1 MRATVG
7 TGAIFI
13 KDGALLPEA
22 LRLESESYVDGWRLV
37 KSLDGYS
44 LDRKTSE
51 AGWTFFCLAGEINAS
66 CFGFEKE
73 NTERRAINRLLAN
86 ARSGKFNCLE
96 IVRADSGR
104 FLGVPHATVYAH
116 SRHIQKSIFLF
127 RDERSE
133 SLEKTNSLSDM
144 KASTGR
150 TKGKP
155 QRLQPAA

>member
-13 KDGALLPEA
+13 KDGALLAEA
-22 LRLESESYVDGWRLV
+22 LRPETEPYIDGWRLV
-37 KSLDGYS
+37 KSLDGYG
-44 LDRKTSE
+44 LDRKINE
-51 AGWTFFCLAGEINAS
+51 AGWTFFCLAGEVSAS

-73 NTERRAINRLLAN
+73 STERRAVNRLLAN

-96 IVRADSGR
+96 IVRTESER
-104 FLGVPHATVYAH
+104 FLGVPHTTVYAH

-133 SLEKTNSLSDM
+133 SLEKTNSLSDV

-150 TKGKP
+150 TKRKP
-155 QRLQPAA
+155 HRLQPAA